1 MADAYKPAPPAPP
14 PGDSPLRATASFPR
28 YTADELMGGHV
39 EIRITHDGATY
50 RLRKTASGKLIL
62 TK

>member
-1 MADAYKPAPPAPP
+1 
-14 PGDSPLRATASFPR
+14 
-28 YTADELMGGHV
+28 MGGHV